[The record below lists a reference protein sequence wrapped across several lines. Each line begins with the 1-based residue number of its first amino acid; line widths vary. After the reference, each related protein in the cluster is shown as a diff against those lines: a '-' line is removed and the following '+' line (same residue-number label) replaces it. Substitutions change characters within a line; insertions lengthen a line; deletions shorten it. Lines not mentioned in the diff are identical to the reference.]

1 MVYIMIT
8 QKIISYTLLI
18 ASMLIIGLA
27 LYVSLELKENIG
39 ALLLLCIA
47 ILFYLLEYMMTK
59 NKEWISIIFP

>member
-1 MVYIMIT
+1 MIT